1 MEKRVWSKNHAELFS
16 MNVKWNYKFC
26 PFQELNYLKNEV
38 EQFQLQR
45 AVELEKIE
53 KFREEEMQKLRYS
66 FLA

>member
-1 MEKRVWSKNHAELFS
+1 MERRPFSRNHAELLS
-16 MNVKWNYKFC
+16 MNVKLIYKFC
-26 PFQELNYLKNEV
+26 PFQELNNLKNEV